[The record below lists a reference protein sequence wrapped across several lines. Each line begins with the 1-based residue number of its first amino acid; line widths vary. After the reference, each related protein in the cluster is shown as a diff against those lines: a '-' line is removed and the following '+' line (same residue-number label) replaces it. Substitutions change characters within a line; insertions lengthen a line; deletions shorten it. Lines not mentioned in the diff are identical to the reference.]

1 MSIALKDIEQAV
13 WERNTAHILPGLCK
27 SRKQNFLNQQKHK
40 MKIPDLSLWRKVRDG
55 EWEYEYE
62 KNIYLTCEL
71 EFSVYFI
78 ALHCEGVYISAGDGG
93 TFEDAREEVL
103 NKFDEQLEFYA
114 KVCNL
119 GEADND

>member
-1 MSIALKDIEQAV
+1 
-13 WERNTAHILPGLCK
+13 
-27 SRKQNFLNQQKHK
+27 

-71 EFSVYFI
+71 EFSIYFI

-93 TFEDAREEVL
+93 TFEDAREDVL